1 MRAKA
6 PVPGSTRV
14 SGLASAYSR
23 RRATRSSRLAC
34 SGRENRGSR
43 QYLSVCRP
51 GSLRST
57 RDLLADAH
65 DGLLVRRLDREA
77 HHHRH
82 VVGLAELEGEPREV
96 VALLAVGGLEHR
108 HAGDAP
114 EVAVVLLGHAAA
126 HAGVAGDDHDEAA
139 ADAGVHAS

>member
-43 QYLSVCRP
+43 QYLSVCLP
-51 GSLRST
+51 GSLRATATCSPT
-57 RDLLADAH
+57 RTMDFWCA
-65 DGLLVRRLDREA
+65 VWIERRTIT
-77 HHHRH
+77 
-82 VVGLAELEGEPREV
+82 GT
-96 VALLAVGGLEHR
+96 
-108 HAGDAP
+108 
-114 EVAVVLLGHAAA
+114 
-126 HAGVAGDDHDEAA
+126 
-139 ADAGVHAS
+139 S